1 VFASD
6 DAHGC
11 AWTCTPC
18 NPLNFQGGSLAKV
31 SQTAGAAD
39 TREPGTLAPGR
50 PLAPSAYPR
59 RPRLR
64 GGGGG
69 VRVPRG
75 GGGMGPRPRPAA
87 RPAAVGF
94 RVGGGG
100 QGWPR
105 LLPPP
110 PPGWPRGIRALAFVG
125 VVPAPPQGC
134 PRRPS
139 LRMAA
144 AGSGS
149 PWRPGPRGRAF
160 ARGNIVGPGRISRPG
175 RSYHR
180 DNVSPQTCIS
190 PPSRRLKQYN
200 PTPPL
205 LLLSFADEASSESR
219 GSAGNRARQ
228 GSP

>member
-1 VFASD
+1 MFASD

-110 PPGWPRGIRALAFVG
+110 SPWLATGHPGIGIRRCRSCAATG
-125 VVPAPPQGC
+125 VPPAAIPAHGSRRVREPVAPRPPRQSLC
-134 PRRPS
+134 PRKYRWTWKDQPARALIPS
-139 LRMAA
+139 GQCLPPDLHITPKSEAKTIQ
-144 AGSGS
+144 
-149 PWRPGPRGRAF
+149 PHP
-160 ARGNIVGPGRISRPG
+160 
-175 RSYHR
+175 
-180 DNVSPQTCIS
+180 S
-190 PPSRRLKQYN
+190 PPVAV
-200 PTPPL
+200 
-205 LLLSFADEASSESR
+205 FC
-219 GSAGNRARQ
+219 G
-228 GSP
+228 